1 VRDDLAS
8 GRTWA
13 RGRATANGAGMNGLA
28 PQGRVGAWLTPRRFA
43 GLLAL
48 LVLASF
54 PEVALGL
61 KSFVHRDFGLF
72 GYPIAH
78 YHRDCFWRGELP
90 LWNPLNNAGLP
101 FLAQWNTLTLYP
113 GSLIYL
119 VFPLPWSLNV
129 FCLAHLWW
137 AGVGMFGLAERWTGN
152 RAAAAVAGVAFA
164 FNGLT
169 LNALMWPN
177 NIAALGWMPWVVNHL
192 EQGWQKGGRA
202 LALAALIATMQM
214 LTGAPE
220 IILFTWLLAGVMWTG
235 QWLQGTQRRG
245 ELFGRL
251 CGLWVLVFA
260 LSAAQLLP
268 FLDLL
273 RHSHRDAQFATGA
286 WAMPVWGW
294 ANLLVPQFH
303 MNRSGAGL
311 LYQPHQ
317 YWTSSY
323 YPGGAVLA
331 LALWAAV
338 RWRQPRAFLLTSV
351 LLVSLVLALGDAGG
365 LYHWIRQAVPP
376 ANFMRFPIKFVVL
389 AAFVLPLLAA
399 LAVEDWS
406 QRAQET
412 GRGDAR
418 RLVLVML
425 GLAVAVAAW
434 AARAPLHA
442 LDATQTAWSACRT
455 GLFLAAALA
464 LLAAHLAGKA
474 QWAGKW
480 AFIGF
485 VALLWLDVATHIPWQ
500 NPTVSPRVL
509 TSASK
514 DDGVLSSSAE
524 LGRGRALLSLAA
536 MNEFY
541 QMNLPDPAENFRKRR
556 QGLHNNVN
564 LIDGTPKVDGFFSLY
579 LPEERRV
586 HFRLYPSEQEI
597 REGLADF
604 LGVTQVTSRTNL
616 LSWSHRLTA
625 LPWVTGGQ
633 RPVFVDTGMALTNLI
648 AAEFDPRQV
657 VILPSE
663 ARTFA
668 QATNAASVRIGKV
681 DWSPHRVQVEAEA
694 EDAAWLVFSQVHYH
708 PWRVWVDGAEG
719 AVWRANVAFQA
730 VELPPGGHQVEL
742 VYRDDAFRF
751 GCLMS
756 LGGLVMT
763 GLVWRRR

>member
-1 VRDDLAS
+1 
-8 GRTWA
+8 
-13 RGRATANGAGMNGLA
+13 MNGIES
-28 PQGRVGAWLTPRRFA
+28 QGRVCAWLTPRRFA

-54 PEVALGL
+54 PEVAIGL

-78 YHRDCFWRGELP
+78 HHRDCFWRGELP

-119 VFPLPWSLNV
+119 LFPLPWSLNA
-129 FCLAHLWW
+129 FCLGHLWW
-137 AGVGMFGLAERWTGN
+137 AGAGMFWLAERWTGN

-177 NIAALGWMPWVVNHL
+177 NIAALGWMPWVVGCAEL
-192 EQGWQKGGRA
+192 GWQKGGRS
-202 LALAALIATMQM
+202 LAVAALVATLQM

-220 IILFTWLLAGVMWTG
+220 IILFTWLLLGALWAG
-235 QWLQGTQRRG
+235 QWLRGAQRRG
-245 ELFGRL
+245 ELFGRF
-251 CGLWVLVFA
+251 CGLGVLVFA

-273 RHSHRDAQFATGA
+273 QHSHRDAQFATGA
-286 WAMPVWGW
+286 WAMPAWGW

-303 MNRSGAGL
+303 VNRSGSGL
-311 LYQPHQ
+311 LFQPEQ
-317 YWTSSY
+317 FWTSSY

-338 RWRQPRAFLLTSV
+338 RWRQPRAFLLAA
-351 LLVSLVLALGDAGG
+351 LLLLSLVLALGDAGG
-365 LYHWIRQAVPP
+365 LYLWIRQAVPA
-376 ANFMRFPIKFVVL
+376 ANFMRFPIKFVVV

-399 LAVEDWS
+399 LAVADWS
-406 QRAQET
+406 ERARET

-425 GLAVAVAAW
+425 GLAAMVAAW
-434 AARAPLHA
+434 AALSPLHA
-442 LDATQTAWSACRT
+442 TDTAQTAWSAGRT
-455 GLFLAAALA
+455 GLFLATALA
-464 LLAAHLAGKA
+464 LLAGHLAGKTRF
-474 QWAGKW
+474 AGKW
-480 AFIGF
+480 AFMGV
-485 VALLWLDVATHIPWQ
+485 VALLWLDVVTHVPWQ
-500 NPTVSPRVL
+500 NPTVIAQVL
-509 TSASK
+509 ASRSK
-514 DDGVLSSSAE
+514 GEDAMACPAE
-524 LGRGRALLSLAA
+524 PGRGRSLLSLAA

-541 QMNLPDPAENFRKRR
+541 RTNLLDPAESFRGRR
-556 QGLHNNVN
+556 QGLHNDVN

-586 HFRLYPSEQEI
+586 HFRLYRSEQDI

-604 LGVTQVTSRTNL
+604 LGVTQVTARTNL
-616 LSWSHRLTA
+616 LAWSQRPTA

-633 RPVFVDTGMALTNLI
+633 RPVFVDGGTALTNLI

-657 VILPSE
+657 VLLPPE
-663 ARTFA
+663 ARTLA
-668 QATNAASVRIGKV
+668 LATNSATVRIGKV
-681 DWSPHRVQVEAEA
+681 SWSSQRVRVQAEA
-694 EDAAWLVFSQVHYH
+694 EEAAWLVFSQVHYH
-708 PWRVWVDGAEG
+708 SWRAFVDGTERAI
-719 AVWRANVAFQA
+719 WRANVAFQA
-730 VELPPGGHQVEL
+730 VELPSGRHEVEL

-751 GCLMS
+751 GCLVS
-756 LGGLVMT
+756 LAGLVLT
-763 GLVWRRR
+763 GLVWRRH

>member
-1 VRDDLAS
+1 
-8 GRTWA
+8 
-13 RGRATANGAGMNGLA
+13 MNGLA
-28 PQGRVGAWLTPRRFA
+28 SQGRVCAWLTPRRFA

-54 PEVALGL
+54 PEVAIGL

-101 FLAQWNTLTLYP
+101 FLAQWNTLILYP

-119 VFPLPWSLNV
+119 LFPLPWSLNV

-137 AGVGMFGLAERWTGN
+137 AGVGMFRLAERWTGN
-152 RAAAAVAGVAFA
+152 RAAAGVAGLAFA

-177 NIAALGWMPWVVNHL
+177 NIAALGWMPWVINWM
-192 EQGWQKGGRA
+192 EQGWQKGGRT
-202 LALAALIATMQM
+202 LVLAALVATMQM

-220 IILFTWLLAGVMWTG
+220 IILFTWLLAGVIWAG
-235 QWLQGTQRRG
+235 QWLQGTQHRG
-245 ELFGRL
+245 ELSGRF
-251 CGLWVLVFA
+251 CGLAVLVFA

-286 WAMPVWGW
+286 WAMPSWGW

-311 LYQPHQ
+311 LYQPGQ

-323 YPGGAVLA
+323 YVGGVILA

-338 RWRQPRAFLLTSV
+338 RWRQPRAFLLTTL

-365 LYHWIRQAVPP
+365 LYHWIRQAVPA
-376 ANFMRFPIKFVVL
+376 ANFMRFPIKFVVV
-389 AAFVLPLLAA
+389 AVFVLPLLAG
-399 LAVEDWS
+399 LAVADWS
-406 QRAQET
+406 DRARET
-412 GRGDAR
+412 GRSDAW

-425 GLAVAVAAW
+425 GLALAVAVWGAK
-434 AARAPLHA
+434 APLHEG
-442 LDATQTAWSACRT
+442 DAAQTAWSAART
-455 GLFLAAALA
+455 GLLLAAALV
-464 LLAAHLAGKA
+464 LLSQHLAGKSRLS
-474 QWAGKW
+474 GNW
-480 AFIGF
+480 AFLGF
-485 VALLWLDVATHIPWQ
+485 LVLLWLDVMTHMPSQ
-500 NPTVSPRVL
+500 NPTVPPQVL
-509 TSASK
+509 AAAPSA
-514 DDGVLSSSAE
+514 DGALPNSAE
-524 LGRGRALLSLAA
+524 PGRGRALLSLAA

-541 QMNLPDPAENFRKRR
+541 QMNLPDPAESFRRR
-556 QGLHNNVN
+556 RLGLHNNVN
-564 LIDGTPKVDGFFSLY
+564 LIDGIPKVDGFFSLY

-586 HFRLYPSEQEI
+586 HFRLYRSEQEI

-604 LGVTQVTSRTNL
+604 LGVTRVTARTNL
-616 LSWSHRLTA
+616 LAWSPRQTA

-633 RPVFVDTGMALTNLI
+633 RPVFVDAGTAYTNLI
-648 AAEFDPRQV
+648 SAEFDPRQV
-657 VILPSE
+657 VLLPSE
-663 ARTFA
+663 ARTLA
-668 QATNAASVRIGKV
+668 LATNGATICFGKV
-681 DWSPHRVQVEAEA
+681 SWSPQRVRVEAEA
-694 EDAAWLVFSQVHYH
+694 AEAAWLVFSQVHYH
-708 PWRVWVDGAEG
+708 SWRALVDGEERPI
-719 AVWRANVAFQA
+719 WRANVAFQA
-730 VELPPGGHQVEL
+730 VELPPGRHEVEL
-742 VYRDDAFRF
+742 VYRDEVFRF
-751 GCLMS
+751 GCLVS
-756 LGGLVMT
+756 LGGLVML